1 MQLSE
6 SVVPPYPSPS
16 TSRQYIGTNEPPQP
30 HPPCHS
36 ARLLPLEGFAVRVT
50 DSAWLITS
58 IERTATHTGV
68 PQPSQA
74 PAPVVLRSSI
84 LRLNAKYSTPAKR
97 SWGLEEGTAMATCTR
112 AVLLP

>member
-16 TSRQYIGTNEPPQP
+16 TSRQYIGTNELAQP

-36 ARLLPLEGFAVRVT
+36 ARLLPLAGSAVRDT
-50 DSAWLITS
+50 DSVGLITS
-58 IERTATHTGV
+58 IERTAMHTGV

-74 PAPVVLRSSI
+74 PAPVVLRLSI
-84 LRLNAKYSTPAKR
+84 LRLNAKYSTPAMR
-97 SWGLEEGTAMATCTR
+97 SWGMEDG
-112 AVLLP
+112 PS